1 MDSIPAK
8 RDKKREGVK
17 YIMTDYKRRIGTA
30 IATVAILAN
39 AATPAA
45 FAGTTITISGNS
57 ADSDNDVQVNNTQ
70 NTNVTQNNSANFTNN
85 VSGNANT
92 GDNDANKNNGGDVKV
107 KTGDASI
114 NATVVNQANTNHAS
128 VDCCNQGNTT
138 VKVANNSADSN
149 NTVNLDVDH
158 DIDIDQD
165 NDADFDNNIK
175 YLDAKTG
182 NNDANKNNGGDV
194 SIETGDASVKVAV
207 SNWANAN
214 SARVGGGNG
223 SEASMS
229 LKIVDNSADSDNDIT
244 VDVDSDVEVDQ
255 DNEAD
260 FDNRIDAD
268 SNSGDNDANKN
279 NGGEVSIETGD
290 ASVDVTVD
298 NMANFNWAD
307 LNCGCVFGQGGLTVD
322 VSGNGYE
329 SDNNVNG
336 DFDSD
341 QDVDQDNDA
350 DFDTNV
356 KNSDAETG
364 NNDANK
370 NNSGSNGDPS
380 IETGDADFNVG
391 VANSAN
397 MNSVGSEEPEWPG
410 LDLGGVNINISFD
423 LSDLMDALGL

>member
-1 MDSIPAK
+1 
-8 RDKKREGVK
+8 
-17 YIMTDYKRRIGTA
+17 MTDYKRRIGTA

-45 FAGTTITISGNS
+45 FAGTTISITNNG
-57 ADSDNDVQVNNTQ
+57 ADSDSDVQVNNTQ
-70 NTNVTQNNSANFTNN
+70 NTNVTQNNTANFTNN
-85 VSGNANT
+85 IDGDANT
-92 GDNDANKNNGGDVKV
+92 GDNDANKNNGGNVTV
-107 KTGDASI
+107 NTGDASI
-114 NATVVNQANTNHAS
+114 NATVVNQANTNNYS
-128 VDCCNQGNTT
+128 GDCCTQGDTE
-138 VKVANNSADSN
+138 VKIGGNAANSN
-149 NTVNLDVDH
+149 NTANLDVDNN
-158 DIDIDQD
+158 IDVDQD
-165 NDADFDNNIK
+165 NRADFENNVK

-223 SEASMS
+223 DEASMS
-229 LKIVDNSADSDNDIT
+229 LKILNNAADSDNDII
-244 VDVDSDVEVDQ
+244 VDVYSDVEVDQ
-255 DNEAD
+255 DNDAD
-260 FDNRIDAD
+260 FDNRIDGD
-268 SNSGDNDANKN
+268 SNTGDNDAKKN

-307 LNCGCVFGQGGLTVD
+307 LNCGCVFGEGGLTVD
-322 VSGNGYE
+322 VSGNAYN

-336 DFDSD
+336 DFDSK

-350 DFDTNV
+350 EFDTNV

-370 NNSGSNGDPS
+370 NNAGAGEDPS
-380 IETGDADFNVG
+380 IETGDADVNVG

-423 LSDLMDALGL
+423 LGDLMDALGL